1 MNERIKNIELNAYGD
16 KAIMSSSIVYDNQ
29 HEIKKFDKS
38 IFFAFSKISIAVSA
52 FMSFFFILL
61 GDLINVI
68 IFSIVGFFGTFV
80 VLFIFFF
87 IEQLFFMLLN
97 NINSKKQ
104 SIKKN

>member
-1 MNERIKNIELNAYGD
+1 MNERINNTKLNAYGD

-38 IFFAFSKISIAVSA
+38 IFFTFLKISLAVSA

-61 GDLINVI
+61 GDLNNVL

-80 VLFIFFF
+80 ILTVIFY
-87 IEQLFFMLLN
+87 IERLYEVILN
-97 NINSKKQ
+97 KIKGKKTET
-104 SIKKN
+104 